1 MKHQRVN
8 LLALLA
14 SDQPRPL
21 ITEAVDRLAASIKEV
36 GLIQPVTVRPRVVS
50 AGGLSEPG
58 FQIIAGHHRVAAC
71 RALGW
76 TEIDAIVID
85 SAESLTDELIEIDE
99 NLCRA
104 ELTAFQRSSYTKR
117 RKVIWEAL
125 HPVPSQ
131 KFERVWDALPIE
143 ARPQGELEGLGVVE
157 GPMTEAEERE
167 EIQVGEVF
175 PPVIGYGK
183 PPPQTKSFAAET
195 AAITGESKRSINQ
208 HLARA
213 EALGDD
219 IDRLV
224 GTSLDKGVEADALIK
239 LPEPERKELIERAVA
254 GEVVTARAAPAP
266 HPQPADESP
275 ADFMQR
281 YAFEMRLAL
290 DSAMSALGCKTNA
303 ELAQRVAQG
312 IEEAE
317 PEQLVLL
324 DRVLFDLQ
332 AIVQQRATGINASI

>member
-8 LLALLA
+8 LLTLLA
-14 SDQPRPL
+14 SEQPRPL
-21 ITEAVDRLAASIKEV
+21 ITEAVDRLAASIKEL
-36 GLIQPVTVRPRVVS
+36 GLIQPVTVRPRAVM
-50 AGGLSEPG
+50 AGGLSEAG

-99 NLCRA
+99 NLCRS
-104 ELTAFQRSSYTKR
+104 ELTASQRSSYTKR

-131 KFERVWDALPIE
+131 RFERVWDALPIE
-143 ARPQGELEGLGVVE
+143 ANSGASCATIPERGRGRPPE
-157 GPMTEAEERE
+157 
-167 EIQVGEVF
+167 
-175 PPVIGYGK
+175 
-183 PPPQTKSFAAET
+183 FASET
-195 AAITGESKRSINQ
+195 AAITGESKSQVNRHI
-208 HLARA
+208 ARA

-219 IDRLV
+219 IDRIQ
-224 GTSLDKGVEADALIK
+224 GTSLDKGVELDALK
-239 LPEPERKELIERAVA
+239 AMPAPERKELIDRAVA
-254 GEVVTARAAPAP
+254 GEVVTARSAPAP
-266 HPQPADESP
+266 HPQPASESP

-281 YAFEMRLAL
+281 YALEMRLAL
-290 DSAMSALGCKTNA
+290 NSAMCALGCKTNA

-312 IEEAE
+312 IDEAE

-332 AIVQQRATGINASI
+332 AIVQMRATH

>member
-1 MKHQRVN
+1 M
-8 LLALLA
+8 
-14 SDQPRPL
+14 
-21 ITEAVDRLAASIKEV
+21 I
-36 GLIQPVTVRPRVVS
+36 
-50 AGGLSEPG
+50 
-58 FQIIAGHHRVAAC
+58 
-71 RALGW
+71 
-76 TEIDAIVID
+76 
-85 SAESLTDELIEIDE
+85 
-99 NLCRA
+99 
-104 ELTAFQRSSYTKR
+104 
-117 RKVIWEAL
+117 
-125 HPVPSQ
+125 Q

-239 LPEPERKELIERAVA
+239 LPESERKELIERA
-254 GEVVTARAAPAP
+254 GVTERKKVLPALFTLHGAQARG
-266 HPQPADESP
+266 S
-275 ADFMQR
+275 
-281 YAFEMRLAL
+281 
-290 DSAMSALGCKTNA
+290 
-303 ELAQRVAQG
+303 RVFQTA
-312 IEEAE
+312 
-317 PEQLVLL
+317 
-324 DRVLFDLQ
+324 
-332 AIVQQRATGINASI
+332 

>member
-143 ARPQGELEGLGVVE
+143 AE
-157 GPMTEAEERE
+157 
-167 EIQVGEVF
+167 QVAQLA
-175 PPVIGYGK
+175 PPVAKHGRAQEK
-183 PPPQTKSFAAET
+183 AFAAET
-195 AAITGESKRSINQ
+195 AAITGESKSQVNRHI
-208 HLARA
+208 ARA

-254 GEVVTARAAPAP
+254 GEKVSAKKLFAAKNDDEFFSVTIKAKSLAIFRAKLQSVLTEIDRA
-266 HPQPADESP
+266 Q
-275 ADFMQR
+275 
-281 YAFEMRLAL
+281 
-290 DSAMSALGCKTNA
+290 A
-303 ELAQRVAQG
+303 EQNGGAA
-312 IEEAE
+312 
-317 PEQLVLL
+317 
-324 DRVLFDLQ
+324 
-332 AIVQQRATGINASI
+332 

>member
-1 MKHQRVN
+1 M
-8 LLALLA
+8 
-14 SDQPRPL
+14 
-21 ITEAVDRLAASIKEV
+21 I
-36 GLIQPVTVRPRVVS
+36 
-50 AGGLSEPG
+50 
-58 FQIIAGHHRVAAC
+58 
-71 RALGW
+71 
-76 TEIDAIVID
+76 
-85 SAESLTDELIEIDE
+85 
-99 NLCRA
+99 
-104 ELTAFQRSSYTKR
+104 
-117 RKVIWEAL
+117 
-125 HPVPSQ
+125 Q

-239 LPEPERKELIERAVA
+239 LPESERKELIERAGVTERKKVLPGA
-254 GEVVTARAAPAP
+254 FRPHGSQARRFRVFQTAWVVVYVWPTGRDFTSSDAFKACPKGDTFLFVGISVGIFSITTAR
-266 HPQPADESP
+266 
-275 ADFMQR
+275 
-281 YAFEMRLAL
+281 
-290 DSAMSALGCKTNA
+290 T
-303 ELAQRVAQG
+303 
-312 IEEAE
+312 
-317 PEQLVLL
+317 
-324 DRVLFDLQ
+324 
-332 AIVQQRATGINASI
+332 

>member
-21 ITEAVDRLAASIKEV
+21 MTEAVDRLAASIKEV
-36 GLIQPVTVRPRVVS
+36 GLIQPVTVRPRAVM
-50 AGGLSEPG
+50 AGGLFEAG

-85 SAESLTDELIEIDE
+85 SAERLTDELIEIDE
-99 NLCRA
+99 NLCRS
-104 ELTAFQRSSYTKR
+104 ELTASQRSSYSKR

-143 ARPQGELEGLGVVE
+143 TQPQGELEGLGVVE
-157 GPMTEAEERE
+157 GPMTEAEEQE
-167 EIQVGEVF
+167 EIQVEQVV

-195 AAITGESKRSINQ
+195 AAVTGMTKQAINR
-208 HLARA
+208 HIARA
-213 EALGDD
+213 DALGDD

-224 GTSLDKGVEADALIK
+224 GTSLDKGVELDALMK
-239 LPEPERKELIERAVA
+239 LPEPERKELIERAAA
-254 GEVVTARAAPAP
+254 GEVVTARAAPTP
-266 HPQPADESP
+266 HPQPASESP

-290 DSAMSALGCKTNA
+290 DSAMCALGCKTNSEMA
-303 ELAQRVAQG
+303 RKVARG

-317 PEQLVLL
+317 REQLVLL
-324 DRVLFDLQ
+324 DSVLLDLQ
-332 AIVQQRATGINASI
+332 AIVQMRA

>member
-36 GLIQPVTVRPRVVS
+36 GLIQPITVRPRAVM
-50 AGGLSEPG
+50 AGGLSEAG

-76 TEIDAIVID
+76 TEIDAIIID

-99 NLCRA
+99 NLCRS
-104 ELTAFQRSSYTKR
+104 ELTASQRSSYTKR

-143 ARPQGELEGLGVVE
+143 AGPQGELEGLGVVE

-167 EIQVGEVF
+167 EIQPRQIVAPE
-175 PPVIGYGK
+175 IGYKK
-183 PPPQTKSFAAET
+183 PPPQTKSFAAST
-195 AAITGESKRSINQ
+195 AEVTGENVRQIQ
-208 HLARA
+208 RHIARA

-219 IDRLV
+219 IDRLA
-224 GTSLDKGVEADALIK
+224 GTSLDKGVELDALK
-239 LPEPERKELIERAVA
+239 AMPEPERKELIERAVA
-254 GEVVTARAAPAP
+254 GEKVSAKKLFAAKNDDEFFSVTIKAKSLAIFRAKLQNVLTEIDRA
-266 HPQPADESP
+266 Q
-275 ADFMQR
+275 
-281 YAFEMRLAL
+281 
-290 DSAMSALGCKTNA
+290 A
-303 ELAQRVAQG
+303 EQNGGAV
-312 IEEAE
+312 
-317 PEQLVLL
+317 
-324 DRVLFDLQ
+324 
-332 AIVQQRATGINASI
+332 